1 MGTFRIRMR
10 AALICLLLGAGAV
23 GMPDARAADEE
34 LDFGLEVRELH
45 ELEFV
50 GNEAWTDKELRE
62 VITLQGSPWYAPW
75 RPDRYRLDWLEQGLD
90 AIRRRYRANGYRE
103 ISVEL
108 VDPVEHEHE
117 HEHESG
123 KDDIRILVVE
133 GPRTVVTQ
141 VEFVGEDPLSA
152 EDLEALLRYREGQ
165 PAPFRAANLG
175 GDLYRV
181 ADAYFSRGYLTV
193 VVVNHVEESDSTVV
207 ISYEIEPGPV
217 FTIRNLT
224 VKGGDRVDEE
234 FIWRELV
241 VAEGQP
247 FLASN
252 QAESE
257 VRLLRTGW
265 FRDVSFEATNLDE
278 ATGEA
283 DLVVSVMERPT
294 GFWELGLGT
303 GSVDRVRFVG
313 AWGNRNVF
321 GSGKGL
327 TLRAKVFGIYDVKVD
342 DPSKNELYW
351 NHEEE
356 LIYRHP
362 HFLGTRKTITARL
375 FTDIESRPSSSLRID
390 QSGLSATTPIFNFE
404 SSFLD
409 TEVAVTRTHKESLSE
424 AIEFDNSRAMTS
436 SIALVYRRDFRDDIF
451 NPQSGHYIEVF
462 GQTAGGPV
470 LRGDNAF
477 NKLLSRGVKVFT
489 FGDAVIAMRLQAGW
503 IRAYYTS
510 AELSGPDFGVP
521 IEERY
526 FAGGSNTVRGY
537 REASLGP
544 RLTEEDATLV
554 QDPNFLTER
563 LSGGGSA
570 LLLANIEMRF
580 LIIPEWNIGGEF
592 FLDSGNVWTNWG
604 HVSADDFRLTGDV
617 VDVEAEQAYR
627 TSVGVGVTYRTVVG
641 PLRLDYGFPLR
652 RATYNSRDDSGVITG
667 SERDPDH
674 VWHFSLGHAF

>member
-1 MGTFRIRMR
+1 MR
-10 AALICLLLGAGAV
+10 AVLICLLLCAGAV
-23 GMPDARAADEE
+23 GVPDACAADEE

-45 ELEFV
+45 VLDFI
-50 GNEAWTDKELRE
+50 GNEAWTDKELTE
-62 VITLQGSPWYAPW
+62 VLALEGSPWYAPW

-90 AIRRRYRANGYRE
+90 AIRRRYRADGYRE

-108 VDPVEHEHE
+108 ADPVEHEHE
-117 HEHESG
+117 QG
-123 KDDIRILVVE
+123 KDDIRILIKE

-141 VEFVGEDPLSA
+141 VDFVGEEPLSA
-152 EDLEALLRYREGQ
+152 DDLEPLLRYREGR
-165 PAPFRAANLG
+165 PAPFREANLG
-175 GDLYRV
+175 SDLYRV
-181 ADAYFSRGYLTV
+181 ADAYLSRGHLTAIV
-193 VVVNHVEESDSTVV
+193 LNQLIETDSTVV
-207 ISYEIEPGPV
+207 VSYEIEAGPV
-217 FTIRNLT
+217 YTIRNLT
-224 VKGGDRVDEE
+224 VQGGDRVKEE
-234 FIWRELV
+234 YIWRELV
-241 VAEGQP
+241 IAEGQP
-247 FLASN
+247 FLASA

-257 VRLLRTGW
+257 ARLLQTGW
-265 FRDVSFEATNLDE
+265 FRDVRFEATNLDE
-278 ATGEA
+278 ATAEA
-283 DLVVSVMERPT
+283 DLVVSVLERPT

-303 GSVDRVRFVG
+303 GSRDRVRFVG

-321 GSGKGL
+321 RSGKGL
-327 TLRAKVFGIYDVKVD
+327 TLRAKVFGVYDVKVD
-342 DPSKNELYW
+342 DPSQNELYW

-362 HFLGTRKTITARL
+362 HFLGTGKTITGRL

-390 QSGLSATTPIFNFE
+390 QAGVSGRTSIFNFR

-409 TEVAVTRTHKESLSE
+409 TEAAVTRTHKESLSE

-451 NPQSGHYIEVF
+451 NPQSGHYIEVL

-470 LRGDNAF
+470 LRGDNSF
-477 NKLLSRGVKVFT
+477 NRLLTQAVKVFR
-489 FGDAVIAMRLQAGW
+489 FGDAVIAMRFEAGW
-503 IRAYYTS
+503 LRAYHTS
-510 AELSGPDFGVP
+510 AEISGPDFGVP

-526 FAGGSNTVRGY
+526 FAGGGNTVRGY
-537 REASLGP
+537 QESSLGP

-554 QDPNFLTER
+554 QDPQFLTER

-580 LIIPEWNIGGEF
+580 LIIPEWNIGAEV
-592 FLDSGNVWTNWG
+592 FLDSGNVWTNWRQMS
-604 HVSADDFRLTGDV
+604 VDDFRFTGDV
-617 VDVEAEQAYR
+617 VDDEAERAYR
-627 TSVGVGVTYRTVVG
+627 TSVGIGVTYRTVVG

-652 RATYNSRDDSGVITG
+652 RATFNSRDDTGEITG